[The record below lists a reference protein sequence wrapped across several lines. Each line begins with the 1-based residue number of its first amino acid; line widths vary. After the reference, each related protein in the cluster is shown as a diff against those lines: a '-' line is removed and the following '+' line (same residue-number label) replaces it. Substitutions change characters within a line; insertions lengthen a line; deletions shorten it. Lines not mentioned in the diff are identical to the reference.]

1 MLLQILPDVIATN
14 ELVSTISASAMAVS
28 IVQWAKNTKLIP
40 FMDQHTAGM
49 NRFVGWMAAFLSA
62 TGIHYQFNHD
72 TGTLTLTGL
81 TAAALAHT
89 TWDTVKSYAF
99 QWLVYRGV
107 VKGPAADVAAVA
119 GGTKAQVVVGPGV
132 KVAGV
137 EAAQEAK
144 G

>member
-1 MLLQILPDVIATN
+1 MLQILPDAMSN
-14 ELVSTISASAMAVS
+14 ELVSTVTASAMSVAV
-28 IVQWAKNTKLIP
+28 IQWMKNTKLVP
-40 FMDQHTAGM
+40 FMDQHSSGL
-49 NRFVGWMAAFLSA
+49 NRFIGWLAALLSA
-62 TGIHYQFNHD
+62 TGIHYTFNHD

-81 TAAALAHT
+81 TVMGLTHT
-89 TWDTVKSYAF
+89 AWDTTKSYAF

-119 GGTKAQVVVGPGV
+119 GGTKAQVVVGPGA

-137 EAAQEAK
+137 EAAAEAK